1 MHGTYKY
8 EFTMHFGLV
17 TNNNL
22 DANDKS
28 LYGGASK
35 APPPRGIRVKKGRNF
50 IINIPHVHV
59 PFYEGMCQKPK
70 LAQSNLALLSFNQ
83 RGDK

>member
-17 TNNNL
+17 PNNNL

-35 APPPRGIRVKKGRNF
+35 APPPGGIRAK
-50 IINIPHVHV
+50 
-59 PFYEGMCQKPK
+59 
-70 LAQSNLALLSFNQ
+70 
-83 RGDK
+83 